1 MTKSLPHEHLLAIL
15 ETQNEIAASSL
26 DLEAVMAL
34 VVRRARVL
42 TGGDAAM
49 LELQEGD
56 EMVYR
61 AANGSAES
69 FLGLRVPLDSS
80 LAAHCARTGE
90 IVHCR
95 DARTDDRISPDAC
108 ELMGAVSVLCVP
120 LGRAEGQL
128 GALTVYAGRQ
138 RAFRYADERTLDLL
152 GGVIA
157 AHLAHSE
164 AFEEPNRETMHDVL
178 TGLPDRV
185 AFDHRLGAEVARVRR
200 HGGHLAIALMD
211 LDTFQEIND
220 TLGHAVGDECLRG
233 VAKRLSRVRG
243 EDTAFR
249 VGGDEFAI
257 IFVGAQAEGA
267 RRAAGRLETN
277 ILADQGC
284 GGVGVCWG
292 VAELE
297 SGDPAELMATAE
309 AELRENKRARRRTR
323 ESFWNDF

>member
-26 DLEAVMAL
+26 GLEAVMAL

-49 LELQEGD
+49 LELQEGE

-61 AANGSAES
+61 AASGAAES
-69 FLGLRVPLDSS
+69 FLGLRVPLESS
-80 LAAHCARTGE
+80 LAAHCARAGE
-90 IVHCR
+90 IVHAHNAH
-95 DARTDDRISPDAC
+95 DDDRINPDAC
-108 ELMGAVSVLCVP
+108 KLMGAVSVLCVP
-120 LGRAEGQL
+120 LGRAEGSL

-164 AFEEPNRETMHDVL
+164 AFVEPSRETMLDVL
-178 TGLPDRV
+178 TGLPDRQ
-185 AFDHRLGAEVARVRR
+185 AFELRLGSEVARIRR
-200 HGGHLAIALMD
+200 HGGHLSLCLLD
-211 LDTFQEIND
+211 LDAFQEIND
-220 TLGHAVGDECLRG
+220 TLGHAVGDEVLRG

-257 IFVGAQAEGA
+257 IFVGTDDEGA
-267 RRAAGRLETN
+267 RVAARRLEN
-277 ILADQGC
+277 NVLADQGC
-284 GGVGVCWG
+284 GGVAISWG
-292 VAELE
+292 VAELDG
-297 SGDPAELMATAE
+297 GDPAEVMAVAD

>member
-15 ETQNEIAASSL
+15 ETQNEIAASAL

-49 LELQEGD
+49 LELQDGE

-61 AANGSAES
+61 AANGAAER
-69 FLGLRVPLDSS
+69 FMGLRVPLDSS
-80 LAAHCARTGE
+80 LSAHCARTGE

-95 DARTDDRISPDAC
+95 DANTDDRVNPEAC
-108 ELMGAVSVLCVP
+108 QRMGAVSVLCVP
-120 LGRAEGQL
+120 LGRAEGRL

-164 AFEEPNRETMHDVL
+164 AFVEPTRETLYDVL
-178 TGLPDRV
+178 TGLPDRQ
-185 AFDHRLGAEVARVRR
+185 AFEHRLGSEVARIRR
-200 HGGHLAIALMD
+200 HGGHLSICLMD
-211 LDTFQEIND
+211 LDAFQEIND
-220 TLGHAVGDECLRG
+220 TLGHAVGDEVLRG
-233 VAKRLSRVRG
+233 VAKRLNRVRG

-249 VGGDEFAI
+249 VGGDEFAV
-257 IFVGAQAEGA
+257 IFVGAQADGA
-267 RRAAGRLETN
+267 RVAVRRLEAN

-284 GGVGVCWG
+284 GGVGVSWG

-297 SGDPAELMATAE
+297 GGDPAALMATAQ
-309 AELRENKRARRRTR
+309 AELGENKRVRRRTR